1 MGDREINIKT
11 IEDALKDYKR
21 KKSVIETTKERIKIF
36 QDAINNP
43 EHHYGLFVGPIR
55 EPGMP
60 YGKGKR
66 TSPVEYKV
74 LAREEEVELLKI
86 WIIEEKSKIY
96 PLQIEVAQIE
106 TAMKALSKQQKHVI
120 ECKYFESMFW
130 RDIELSFNETFRQQN
145 YITVSGIRKINTEAL
160 NILADILKPFYKRFK
175 TA

>member
-1 MGDREINIKT
+1 MNIKAV
-11 IEDALKDYKR
+11 EESLKDYKR
-21 KKSVIETTKERIKIF
+21 KKSVIETTKERIKVF

-43 EHHYGLFVGPIR
+43 EHHYGLFLGPVR

-60 YGKGKR
+60 SGKGYKR

-74 LAREEEVELLKI
+74 LTREKEVELLKI
-86 WIIEEKSKIY
+86 WIKEEKSKIY

-106 TAMKALSKQQKHVI
+106 TAMKALNRQQKHVI